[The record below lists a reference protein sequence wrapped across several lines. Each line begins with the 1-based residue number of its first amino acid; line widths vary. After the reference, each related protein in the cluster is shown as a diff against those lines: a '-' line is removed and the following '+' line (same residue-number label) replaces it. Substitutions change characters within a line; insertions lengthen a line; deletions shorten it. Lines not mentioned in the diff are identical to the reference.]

1 METKQSVDNVCAEMR
16 VLSELASDVPET
28 NASWLTPAF
37 WTMATTAATNLIA
50 VAALIGWI
58 NSSEVEGLTR
68 AVTAVVA
75 AAQVIVVNS
84 ALVWSYIAGQNAV
97 QVQKITARYKYMEAV
112 AIEKLRA
119 R

>member
-1 METKQSVDNVCAEMR
+1 METKQSVDNVRAELR
-16 VLSELASDVPET
+16 VLSELADDVPET

-37 WTMATTAATNLIA
+37 WTMATAAVTNLIA
-50 VAALIGWI
+50 VAALVGWVDA
-58 NSSEVEGLTR
+58 SEVEGLTR

-97 QVQKITARYKYMEAV
+97 QLQKITARYKYMEAV
-112 AIEKLRA
+112 AVEKLRA